1 MEKPWKNVPPTEIS
15 VYSPTHFVYPV
26 SPRSIAFVASL
37 CLTITFNLC
46 PSTVYIEELIILK
59 LAMEVWASKNYPR
72 FQNGQ
77 RKRKIIISLI
87 LPRFSLNPR
96 YICWAWLADK
106 SEIGPMFS
114 IVTFPLLNYFILG
127 EKNWQKIV
135 LHVFYVLPHTEC
147 DMDLDYKARWLFLGW
162 FWLLLNQAVLLEA
175 AGEVL
180 KISLCL
186 KPNHLWKIY
195 RAQIRE
201 MLCSN
206 TLRIFSYDFLS
217 SARNNFEWNKSK

>member
-127 EKNWQKIV
+127 EKKLTKN
-135 LHVFYVLPHTEC
+135 C
-147 DMDLDYKARWLFLGW
+147 SACFLC
-162 FWLLLNQAVLLEA
+162 FT
-175 AGEVL
+175 
-180 KISLCL
+180 S
-186 KPNHLWKIY
+186 Y
-195 RAQIRE
+195 RVWHGFRLQSKMI
-201 MLCSN
+201 
-206 TLRIFSYDFLS
+206 IFGLILTTFES
-217 SARNNFEWNKSK
+217 SGSFGGSWGSIEN